1 MKSKDDRQ
9 SIERPLGRVVLSCLG
24 IALASLA
31 VACAGGSNNNPTGG
45 GGEGGDGSGAAG
57 GGGSGGAGGEGGEGG
72 GAIVYPVAPEEV
84 VKFNP
89 ALGELPEGIAIDG
102 TTAYVSYSVNPKV
115 VKLDLETGAVT
126 DYGTIPGPVGLAFPQ
141 GVGIDANKNVYVVVK
156 SESPQQFQA
165 GVYKFPPGGGEATW
179 VPGTETLT
187 YPRAITFASFG
198 SGFVSNPV
206 AASFTEIQPG
216 DAVGSEIGP
225 SKEFSGDQMSACAY
239 GEMIP
244 RGITSVVA
252 SGTSMADAS
261 FFWTNADRA
270 TIYQGGFVP
279 AGGGAVTFQLGGAIA
294 GPDCALLG
302 GVESLIE
309 DPVDVSLLVVAR
321 AAHKIV
327 RVQFTGETQ
336 VLSEGEGFYEPSAIA
351 IGKTSKGRFLY
362 ITNSAHTTY
371 NKGGIPGV
379 VRIPLPDA
387 K

>member
-1 MKSKDDRQ
+1 MKSKNDRQ
-9 SIERPLGRVVLSCLG
+9 SIERPLGRVVLSFLG
-24 IALASLA
+24 VALASLA
-31 VACAGGSNNNPTGG
+31 VACADGSNNNPTGG
-45 GGEGGDGSGAAG
+45 GGEGGDGGSGAAG
-57 GGGSGGAGGEGGEGG
+57 GSGGEGGEGGKGG
-72 GAIVYPVAPEEV
+72 GAIVYPVAPEQV
-84 VKFNP
+84 VKFDP
-89 ALGELPEGIAIDG
+89 VQGELPEGIAIDG

-156 SESPQQFQA
+156 SENPQQFQA

-187 YPRAITFASFG
+187 YPRTISFANFG
-198 SGFVSNPV
+198 SGFVTAPV
-206 AASFTEIQPG
+206 AATFTVIEPG
-216 DAVGSEIGP
+216 GAVGTTIGP
-225 SKEFSGDQMSACAY
+225 SKDLSGDQMSACAY
-239 GEMIP
+239 GEGVP

-252 SGTSMADAS
+252 SGTSMVDAS

-279 AGGGAVTFQLGGAIA
+279 AGGGAVSFEPGGPVA

-336 VLSEGEGFYEPSAIA
+336 VLSEGDGFYEPSAIA

-371 NKGGIPGV
+371 NTGGIPGV